1 MAKQKINRLQI
12 SGDIYAFGHV
22 ASNVADGVKTLYP
35 TTYVGIAFNGTNLFT
50 VQTKG
55 IYFIHA
61 QQLQANGASAIYF
74 RIDINAS
81 PVRYAYIPGS
91 IMADANVSEMRELN
105 VGDTIRIYQ
114 QNATSSA
121 WEGPHSGFQI
131 YLVKRTA

>member
-1 MAKQKINRLQI
+1 MAKMKINQQQI
-12 SGDIYAFGHV
+12 DGAVYAYGTV
-22 ASNVADGVKTLYP
+22 ASSVADGVKTLYP
-35 TTYVGIAFNGTNLFT
+35 VASVGITFNGSNLYT
-50 VQTKG
+50 VVTKG

-74 RIDINAS
+74 RIDINGGA
-81 PVRYAYIPGS
+81 VRYAYLPGS
-91 IMADANVSEMRELN
+91 YMNDLNVTEMRELN

-131 YLVKRTA
+131 FMVKRTD

>member
-1 MAKQKINRLQI
+1 MAKMKISQQQI
-12 SGDIYAFGHV
+12 DGSVYAYGTV
-22 ASNVADGVKTLYP
+22 ASSVADGVKTLYP
-35 TTYVGIAFNGTNLFT
+35 VASVGITFNGSNLYT
-50 VQTKG
+50 VVTKG

-74 RIDINAS
+74 RIDINGS

-105 VGDTIRIYQ
+105 AGDTIRIYQ

-121 WEGPHSGFQI
+121 WEGAHSGYQI
-131 YLVKRTA
+131 YLVKRTD